1 MTRRAGFTLGE
12 LLLAV
17 TIIGTLSAIAV
28 PKFADVR
35 RRAQASTIL
44 VDIETVRSA
53 TYGFYSDS
61 GYFPSEVGGGNIP
74 TNLSNYLPKNFSFK
88 KKDWQIDYENW
99 TLKYTPVYS
108 KSKTVIGVTITPT
121 DPKVGTAA
129 FTMYGDSPKFIVGQK
144 VTFIVVGM

>member
-1 MTRRAGFTLGE
+1 MRRFGYTLAE
-12 LLLAV
+12 VLLGL

-35 RRAQASTIL
+35 RRAQASEML
-44 VDIETVRSA
+44 VDVESVRSA

-61 GYFPSEVGGGNIP
+61 GYFPTEVGGGNIP
-74 TNLSNYLPKNFSFK
+74 ANLATYLPRNFTFK

-108 KSKTVIGVTITPT
+108 KSKTVIGVTITPV
-121 DPKVGTAA
+121 DSKVGTAA
-129 FTMYGDSPKFIVGQK
+129 FTMYGNNPKFIVGPK